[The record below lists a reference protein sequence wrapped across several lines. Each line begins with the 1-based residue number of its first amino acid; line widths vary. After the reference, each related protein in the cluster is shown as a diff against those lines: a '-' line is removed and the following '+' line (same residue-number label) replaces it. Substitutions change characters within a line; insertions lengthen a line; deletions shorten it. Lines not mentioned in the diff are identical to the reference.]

1 MTIKTLWPP
10 KAQQNTVTLYR
21 WLPISLILAM
31 ATVLF
36 TYQIGRESLL
46 LDELNSLNDVVD
58 HSVLSVYKENQLR
71 PLYYLLLIVWTRLG
85 SSDAWLRSLSVIFAI
100 ISVFL
105 IYRLGRRLAGEAEG
119 LIAALLLT
127 VSPLFIHHAQ
137 EIRMYALSLCLG
149 LAGTLFL
156 VDALLTERT
165 RRPTQ
170 VTLAG
175 WSLFRLLAIYTVPL
189 NITLLLPDVLIIF
202 LRFRRERAV
211 LFSFGKWLLI
221 LLVLWSPSVLSVIRE
236 SSPSSS
242 YAEDHIGAKPP
253 GLDNLIRPLKFL
265 TVWPFPVQD
274 SAIAAL
280 FYKLFTPL
288 IAALIGA
295 SVIRK
300 HKSSKLLWT
309 CAWLFIPVMPIVAF
323 SYLSVPIWQNRYLLF
338 VSPYL
343 FILLAA
349 GLTRLWRQWKIAAVA
364 IGALYLIA
372 ISGGLVHYYTVQN
385 RTDYK
390 FNVETIEQY
399 EQAGDAIVWSYECCS
414 MGLTHYYDGS
424 SDVHVH
430 TAKDVETL
438 ADAQQWVA
446 GFPGGYD
453 RWWLVTENLGPVAKD
468 VRSAVDSAY
477 HIETV
482 FDYEQGSEVMLLTRL
497 GKPTAS
503 SPPDLPTPQQ
513 E

>member
-1 MTIKTLWPP
+1 MTIKTLWPL
-10 KAQQNTVTLYR
+10 KASHRTGTLYR
-21 WLPISLILAM
+21 WLPISLILAT
-31 ATVLF
+31 AAVLF
-36 TYQIGRESLL
+36 TYQIGRESLM
-46 LDELNSLNDVVD
+46 LDELNSLKDVE
-58 HSVLSVYKENQLR
+58 HSLSEVYKENQLR
-71 PLYYLLLIVWTRLG
+71 PLYYLLLMFWARLG
-85 SSDAWLRSLSVIFAI
+85 SSDAWMRSLSVIFAI
-100 ISVFL
+100 VSVFL

-119 LIAALLLT
+119 LIAALLMT
-127 VSPLFIHHAQ
+127 VSPLFINHAQ

-170 VTLAG
+170 VTLAC

-221 LLVLWSPSVLSVIRE
+221 LLALWSPSVLSVIKE

-242 YAEDHIGAKPP
+242 YANDHIGAKPP
-253 GLDNLIRPLKFL
+253 DLDNLIRPFKFL

-274 SAIAAL
+274 SKIAAL

-288 IAALIGA
+288 VAALIGA
-295 SVIRK
+295 GVIRK
-300 HKSSKLLWT
+300 HTSPKLLWT

-323 SYLSVPIWQNRYLLF
+323 SYLSVPIWQNRYILF

-349 GLTRLWRQWKIAAVA
+349 GLTRLWRQWKIAAVV

-372 ISGGLVHYYTVQN
+372 VSGGLIHYYTVQN

-390 FNVETIEQY
+390 FNVETIERY
-399 EQAGDAIVWSYECCS
+399 EQPGDAIVWSYECCS
-414 MGLTHYYDGS
+414 MGLTHYYEGS
-424 SDVHVH
+424 SDIYIH
-430 TAKDVETL
+430 TAQDVKTPAIAE
-438 ADAQQWVA
+438 QWVA
-446 GFPGGYD
+446 GFPSGYD

-468 VRSAVDSAY
+468 VKSAVGSAY

-482 FDYEQGSEVMLLTRL
+482 FDYEQGSKVMLLTRL
-497 GKPTAS
+497 DKSATS
-503 SPPDLPTPQQ
+503 SPPDLPKPQQ